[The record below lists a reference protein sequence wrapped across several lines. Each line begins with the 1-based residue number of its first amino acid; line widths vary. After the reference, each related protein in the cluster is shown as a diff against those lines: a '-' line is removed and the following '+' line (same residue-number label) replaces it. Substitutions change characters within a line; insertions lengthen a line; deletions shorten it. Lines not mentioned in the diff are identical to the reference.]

1 MNIMSLIY
9 SSRSVTSYY
18 ETQNDAPVD
27 FIMPVMTQPYDFKK
41 YKWVKLS
48 LLSFLIIV
56 LPLRISIAL
65 LFL

>member
-18 ETQNDAPVD
+18 ETQSDAPVD

-48 LLSFLIIV
+48 LLS
-56 LPLRISIAL
+56 IAL

>member
-18 ETQNDAPVD
+18 ETQSDAPVD

-56 LPLRISIAL
+56 LSLRISIAL